1 MGRIIVAFR
10 GEEARKKIL
19 RLLTLEGLEGVPC
32 TGGAEVLR
40 TVRRL
45 GSAVVICGFYLSDM
59 TADTLAEDLRGFAV
73 VLVIAKAAYLE
84 LCGGENLYKLAVPVS
99 RVEFSATLRL
109 LLDYESSHLR
119 RGGGRG
125 GGGGEEAHRFLRRR
139 AMDAG
144 VKLGDAA
151 RRIIESYRL

>member
-109 LLDYESSHLR
+109 LLD
-119 RGGGRG
+119 
-125 GGGGEEAHRFLRRR
+125 
-139 AMDAG
+139 
-144 VKLGDAA
+144 
-151 RRIIESYRL
+151 